1 MWWLKS
7 KTIWTG
13 IIGIITALAGYFT
26 GEIALADAL
35 QLILTAFIGMF
46 LRSGVEQA
54 VHRE

>member
-26 GEIALADAL
+26 GEIGLADAM

-46 LRSGVEQA
+46 LRSGVERVA
-54 VHRE
+54 SRE

>member
-7 KTIWTG
+7 KTVWTG
-13 IIGIITALAGYFT
+13 IIGIVTALAGYFT
-26 GEIALADAL
+26 GDIPLADAL

-54 VHRE
+54 VRHE